1 MKNESSKLLD
11 QNQARSEISVSFLW
25 NVVWKERFWLEKST
39 RETPNIVSNGESKK
53 RSLIGRVIKNDEFYD
68 VDSLSEPGQPYTQTH
83 LRKRPEREKPFSYK
97 SIDIKSLKFWQSE
110 HSRSDAR
117 MSNRSG
123 LSANFCWCTKNFTVI
138 SFLETW
144 WRSQIDQDNFIF
156 WKFDFHQKAKRLGT
170 FR

>member
-83 LRKRPEREKPFSYK
+83 LRKTTQTREAF
-97 SIDIKSLKFWQSE
+97 
-110 HSRSDAR
+110 
-117 MSNRSG
+117 
-123 LSANFCWCTKNFTVI
+123 
-138 SFLETW
+138 FL
-144 WRSQIDQDNFIF
+144 
-156 WKFDFHQKAKRLGT
+156 
-170 FR
+170 